1 MDSVESSEDR
11 HVRESQSDVERE
23 ITKVEKLSPAIKYAT
38 IIGVHI
44 LCLAV
49 YLVPILTHNNDV
61 EPVLDEAHIVPTV
74 NGDVAG
80 TSTLEQVFTNDY
92 WGRNMNTVSSHKSW
106 RPLTILTFRWL
117 KGPGFL
123 HTLTMYRIVNILA
136 NAAAGECVSIIAV
149 KLSPRLSEAQS
160 LLLRCCV
167 KLFFCLHPTH
177 VEVTA
182 NAANRPHLLAVLAAV
197 VLCDPKLHVFG
208 VALMQLVGLMCSET
222 FIFQMPAVVI
232 TLILIEWKNL
242 PGKDVKSLI
251 SAFLLVLPRLMLLFI
266 LSVSYLVMRF
276 MLDWLSIPTGLIRP
290 AENPF
295 FPLEGMDRAR
305 NYAYVLVIHIFKGW
319 NLDFIGFS
327 HEYGFECIRKLKKW
341 TDPRFG
347 AVLATIAILV
357 YAARKCRQ
365 QGLGAILLLLFHLS
379 WMATLF
385 PISGVVKVGTF
396 IADRIVVAS
405 TVSVSV
411 LVGRW
416 LTGWIMPDGSATPH
430 RFKSC
435 LVFGLFAIMWFR
447 VHHRALDWMDSY
459 PLLTSSLRTCPRSAK
474 SHLEVSKVYSGLVS
488 ELFDLNRS
496 LSHLEKAE
504 EIDPTYCDVHQQFA
518 HVYIQQQ
525 NLLEFEERLAKAILC
540 PFSMAGAS
548 EMWRRYWPV
557 VLQDPS
563 AAGEGKIRMDRYQK
577 LIERAVAREQQELD
591 DGKPQWRGASLD
603 EF

>member
-1 MDSVESSEDR
+1 MKAI
-11 HVRESQSDVERE
+11 Q
-23 ITKVEKLSPAIKYAT
+23 VEKVSPNIKYT
-38 IIGVHI
+38 VLILVHI

-49 YLVPILTHNNDV
+49 YLIPILADNHGV
-61 EPVLDEAHIVPTV
+61 GPVLDEAHIVAAV
-74 NGDVAG
+74 NQDVAG
-80 TSTLEQVFTNDY
+80 TTTLEQVFTNDY
-92 WGRNMNTVSSHKSW
+92 WGRNMNSASSHKSW

-117 KGPGFL
+117 KGPGFVDA
-123 HTLTMYRIVNILA
+123 LTMHRIVNILA
-136 NAAAGECVSIIAV
+136 NAATGECVSIIAV
-149 KLSPRLSEAQS
+149 KIFPHLSDPQS
-160 LLLRCCV
+160 LLLRCCA

-197 VLCDPKLHVFG
+197 VLCDPKLHVLA
-208 VALMQLVGLMCSET
+208 VTLAQLVGLLCSET

-232 TLILIEWKNL
+232 TLLLIQWRNL
-242 PGKDVKSLI
+242 PGKNFNSLI
-251 SAFLLVLPRLMLLFI
+251 QAFVLVLPRTVLLFI
-266 LSVSYLVMRF
+266 LSVFYLVMRF
-276 MLDWLSIPTGLIRP
+276 TLDWLSIPTGLIRP

-347 AVLATIAILV
+347 TVLATIAILV

-365 QGLGAILLLLFHLS
+365 QGLAASLLLLFHLS

-405 TVSVSV
+405 TVSISV

-416 LTGWIMPDGSATPH
+416 MTAWIMPNGVIMPH

-435 LVFGLFAIMWFR
+435 LVLGLFAFMGYR
-447 VHHRALDWMDSY
+447 VHQRSLDWMDSY
-459 PLLTSSLRTCPRSAK
+459 LLLTSSLRTCPRSAK
-474 SHLEVSKVYSGLVS
+474 SHMEVSKVYSGLVS
-488 ELFDLNRS
+488 DLYDLNRS
-496 LSHLEKAE
+496 LYHLKMAE
-504 EIDPTYCDVHQQFA
+504 EIDPAYCDVHQQFA
-518 HVYIQQQ
+518 HVLIQQQ
-525 NLLEFEERLAKAILC
+525 NLLEFEKRLAKAVLC
-540 PFSMAGAS
+540 PFSMSGAS
-548 EMWRRYWPV
+548 DMWRRYWPV
-557 VLQDPS
+557 VLKDPNS
-563 AAGEGKIRMDRYQK
+563 AVDGQIRMDRYQR
-577 LIERAVAREQQELD
+577 LIEKAVEREQEELD
-591 DGKPQWRGASLD
+591 KGKPQWKGGSLD